1 MKRAEN
7 FLVIKL
13 NKGLTANSNVSRP
26 SKGLNSYLDERCVR
40 LTDLM
45 QDLKGI
51 VSRDWGQLS
60 VMPAQV
66 LEDPRYIFISFSSTE
81 SFIVFPVKILF

>member
-51 VSRDWGQLS
+51 VSRDWGS

-66 LEDPRYIFISFSSTE
+66 LEDPRNILIFFTSFH
-81 SFIVFPVKILF
+81 V